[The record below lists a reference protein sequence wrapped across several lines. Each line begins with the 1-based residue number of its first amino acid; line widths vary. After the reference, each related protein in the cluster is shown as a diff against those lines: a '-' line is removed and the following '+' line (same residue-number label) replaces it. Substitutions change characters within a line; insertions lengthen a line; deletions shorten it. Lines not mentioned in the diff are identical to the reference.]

1 MIVADD
7 ADVHSRI
14 VKRITSIN
22 ILAPPKEYIE
32 MILRILCE
40 ELDYQY
46 GSVIKVA
53 GPQQPATIV
62 AVHRLPPDYP
72 IKVREMAPFS
82 SGPFL
87 DALST
92 CRIVAAIDVS
102 KNAALTPWLPLL
114 SPLGVVSIV
123 WVPLLNGVSAY
134 GAYALYSTKPRDPGD
149 RELDILEQ
157 ASRLISLAIVA
168 NNYLDESNSKSREL
182 EQALVNLEN
191 IQAKLVQTEKMA
203 AIGQLA
209 AGVSHEINN
218 PLGVIL
224 GFAQGMEQRVPEG
237 DPLRLP
243 VTSIIR
249 EVLRCKELVQELLT
263 FSRAAKRTNEEVYL
277 NSLVDSS
284 LVFVEARAR
293 AQGVQ
298 ITTLLSED
306 LPPLLGARTPLQ
318 QVIVN
323 LATNALDAMPS
334 GGTLTLRT
342 KIEEAEVILEVTDT
356 GTGIPEE
363 IRSRIFDPFFTTKE
377 AGKGTG
383 LGLSLGYEIVQQHG
397 GTIDVQSEVGKGTTM
412 LVRFSVNPEV
422 RE

>member
-1 MIVADD
+1 
-7 ADVHSRI
+7 
-14 VKRITSIN
+14 
-22 ILAPPKEYIE
+22 
-32 MILRILCE
+32 
-40 ELDYQY
+40 
-46 GSVIKVA
+46 
-53 GPQQPATIV
+53 
-62 AVHRLPPDYP
+62 
-72 IKVREMAPFS
+72 
-82 SGPFL
+82 
-87 DALST
+87 
-92 CRIVAAIDVS
+92 
-102 KNAALTPWLPLL
+102 
-114 SPLGVVSIV
+114 
-123 WVPLLNGVSAY
+123 
-134 GAYALYSTKPRDPGD
+134 
-149 RELDILEQ
+149 
-157 ASRLISLAIVA
+157 
-168 NNYLDESNSKSREL
+168 
-182 EQALVNLEN
+182 
-191 IQAKLVQTEKMA
+191 MA